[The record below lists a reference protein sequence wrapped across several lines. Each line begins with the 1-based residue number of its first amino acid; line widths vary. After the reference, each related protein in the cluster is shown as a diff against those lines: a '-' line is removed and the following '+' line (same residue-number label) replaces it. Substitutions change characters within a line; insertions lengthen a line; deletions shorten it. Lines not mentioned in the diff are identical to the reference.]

1 MRIHRSG
8 RKHGVA
14 DADMFHAIDHSL
26 AAVELD
32 DERTLY
38 LGPDHAANLLEVV
51 VLASEGEDEPV
62 VIHAMRMR
70 PQFRR
75 WLRSSDQEGDPNDS

>member
-14 DADMFHAIDHSL
+14 DADMLHAIDQSL
-26 AAVELD
+26 AAIDLD

-38 LGPDHAANLLEVV
+38 LGPDHAVNLLEVV
-51 VLASEGEDEPV
+51 VLSSEGEDQRI

-75 WLRSSDQEGDPNDS
+75 WLPADQDEDPDDS

>member
-1 MRIHRSG
+1 MPST
-8 RKHGVA
+8 KA
-14 DADMFHAIDHSL
+14 LAAID
-26 AAVELD
+26 LD

-51 VLASEGEDEPV
+51 VLTSEGEDSPSS
-62 VIHAMRMR
+62 HAMRMR

-75 WLRSSDQEGDPNDS
+75 WLHQESADQDEDPDDS